1 MIRLRKKI
9 ILNFIIAISILS
21 VVCNSVNADSLWKK
35 RVTVNYNLFDDNRG
49 KRVGDIVTVVVTE
62 TANILNTETNTTDNS
77 SSSSGSIDNDNFM
90 KGLRHA
96 LTQGRNASIQDSS
109 RAANTFSTEYTGAF
123 SGGGSNDVDKSVSV
137 TITAMVVEVLDN
149 GNLALE
155 GKRDIAVNREK
166 YTLTL
171 TGIARPIDI
180 ATDNTIASSKMSNV
194 LFGLTGKGWLTRA
207 GSKGW
212 FNRVKDVI
220 WPF

>member
-1 MIRLRKKI
+1 MTRFSRYL
-9 ILNFIIAISILS
+9 ILKCFVTVSILA
-21 VVCNSVNADSLWKK
+21 VVCDCVLADSLWRK

-49 KRVGDIVTVVVTE
+49 KRVGDIVTVIVSE

-77 SSSSGSIDNDNFM
+77 NSASGSVDADNFLT
-90 KGLRHA
+90 GLRHA
-96 LTQGRNASIQDSS
+96 LTSGRNATIQED
-109 RAANTFSTEYTGAF
+109 RAANTFATDFTSAF
-123 SGGGSNDVDKSVSV
+123 SGGGSNDIDKSVSV

-155 GKRDIAVNREK
+155 GKRNVKVNKEQ
-166 YTLTL
+166 YTLKL

-180 ATDNTIASSKMSNV
+180 TTSNTITSSKMSNV
-194 LFGLTGKGWLTRA
+194 KFGLEGKGWLTRA

-212 FNRVKDVI
+212 YNRLKDAL